1 MNGLFSPAYIRI
13 SPEIFHKLSGIFRTT
28 SKERKLSMNT
38 MNGCSGTGSPGT
50 NMGSCQGSM
59 DCSSNMRRNGN
70 TNCRGN
76 MNCNGNM
83 SCNGNANCSGNANCN
98 GNMNRSNN
106 MGCGCN
112 SNGNM
117 GCNRNTIRSGNR
129 CRQNNCGM
137 SPAEMA
143 RTMKECQ
150 NDPANSCNGDPLYG
164 MPLAIGYVPWQKWC
178 KTYEPCEGLANG
190 TIFPELDLQFYG
202 CIPQGWACKKG
213 GRV

>member
-1 MNGLFSPAYIRI
+1 MNGLFSPAYIKI
-13 SPEIFHKLSGIFRTT
+13 NPEIFQLSGIFRTT

-38 MNGCSGTGSPGT
+38 MNGCSGSGSPGT

-59 DCSSNMRRNGN
+59 DCSSNMRR
-70 TNCRGN
+70 RGN
-76 MNCNGNM
+76 MNCGSNM
-83 SCNGNANCSGNANCN
+83 NCSGNMGC
-98 GNMNRSNN
+98 SSN
-106 MGCGCN
+106 MGCNG
-112 SNGNM
+112 NGNM
-117 GCNRNTIRSGNR
+117 GCNCSTNRSGNR

-137 SPAEMA
+137 SPADMA

-150 NDPANSCNGDPLYG
+150 NDPANSCNSDPLYG